1 MSIIRDFIR
10 KGSLHRHSKCSK
22 GVMPFSE
29 WNSTAYK
36 HSLTK
41 DYLKVPEMDGRKKFS
56 GY

>member
-1 MSIIRDFIR
+1 
-10 KGSLHRHSKCSK
+10 
-22 GVMPFSE
+22 MPQEGNAFFGME
-29 WNSTAYK
+29 LK